1 MSITTTP
8 STALSTT
15 LSSTTLSTNRAEQL
29 VISAIGTDR
38 PGIVNEISHLITRNK
53 GNIDDSRMTVLGGEF
68 AIILLISAIT
78 ADLDNIA
85 QILEQQSSVLKL
97 NIISKRA
104 GKEVLEEQFSDNR
117 IPYIVE
123 VLAIDNP
130 GIVYKLA
137 DFFSRQQINIQSM
150 QTNRYPAPHTGTLM
164 FAIDMI
170 ITIPQR
176 INISEL
182 RDDFLDLCED
192 MNLDA
197 SIEAARP

>member
-1 MSITTTP
+1 MSIMTTS
-8 STALSTT
+8 STAF
-15 LSSTTLSTNRAEQL
+15 STNRAEQL

-38 PGIVNEISHLITRNK
+38 PGIVNEISQLITCNN

-68 AIILLISAIT
+68 AIILLISATT

-85 QILEQQSSVLKL
+85 QTLEQQSSVLKL

-104 GKEVLEEQFSDNR
+104 GKEVLEEQLSDNR
-117 IPYIVE
+117 IPYLVE
-123 VLAIDNP
+123 VIAIDNP

-170 ITIPQR
+170 ITIPQQ
-176 INISEL
+176 INIGEL